1 MRYQLDEDKGDIR
14 YEVENERLILK
25 VKPEVV
31 ESAGKS
37 DIYVIA
43 TNDNATPTDRNVFS
57 ALRSL
62 AEFINKKKND
72 IVQGVITFMNGLR
85 IGKFVSG
92 MIGGTGAAI
101 WIDENGKTIL
111 EADKA
116 HFREELIV
124 PKITF
129 NCIDIISGDKANT
142 FAYGTI
148 KTVDKKKRIAKL
160 DLLDDQ
166 WGTLHINDICRGV
179 FHNLEGGNQTQDL
192 YDDNGFM
199 GYSGFAT
206 SYFTPTRI
214 VESKAGLMSFEYN
227 LQVGTSVHPIPGMNF
242 FAYGNF
248 TDKERQGITYENR
261 YYRRILDK
269 VDTWKIDPD
278 KHIMYQS
285 GLLEGLIIG
294 GMEMH
299 GHGTFQKNSYLTGVQ
314 IQFTPE
320 QIEQFSAYSVN
331 LSSYEGVVTVD
342 EEGNIING
350 AKTLKNV
357 STGDMNV
364 IAGEDNV
371 VTMDFR
377 LSTRIQAFKG
387 EKELIYSE
395 TLEEGAFMVAL
406 EPIGC
411 TAHVENGVVVIDSL
425 VDLHNMSVG
434 ITVNCEGNAS
444 FLKTYCITANQN
456 GWNAMTA
463 DLSNEMCAVH
473 CDTDGNV
480 LNGLPC
486 RTIVSMWYGT
496 QLLPLDKLEIE
507 APEGVSVSHDIAT
520 GTVMVTSIEPS
531 ATAGSRI
538 IAIPIRVYAT
548 FVGVQYS
555 KQVQFS
561 ITKLTD
567 GDPAIIYDL
576 LPSDNSVKKNPDGSY
591 SVSSIS
597 CVLRKTD
604 GKNAPV
610 QVNTL
615 LEGYTMMRKI
625 DSGSEV
631 AYTIGSSLSIT
642 SANTS
647 ITFSLY
653 CNGQLVDRETILV
666 LRNGDKGEPG
676 DDGRPGD
683 KGDPGENAYTYSISP
698 AQFNIGKTSTG
709 SLQPSSFTCT
719 CYKNGN
725 NTQQTETARWYA
737 YRSNDNNSW
746 SQYDSKTSYSATFS
760 VSVSSS
766 YKYYK
771 IVAKPYDGIECV
783 AYAQVVEDGAD
794 GTQGPVGAMPRARGK
809 YSSSTTYVYNSEY
822 RDIVYTDDGR
832 VWMVKS
838 YGQSFS
844 NVAPPNSS
852 YWVEGNKQIFTAI
865 DTALIDGANIAG
877 FQFKNQKMQSSNG
890 NLVLDGVN
898 GKIAAKDAAIEGTL
912 VAKDIKG
919 SNLIALSHVV
929 KVTIKGSTVTTTNIK
944 GGTPVFGVDVPI
956 GGWRLVTLGGE
967 KCVAPPYGLYD
978 FSRLYP
984 IVFGS
989 PNMTDSKHLY
999 VSVLKDYQASFPWAF
1014 SISDDSTWNDGSFY
1028 VLWVALPK

>member
-14 YEVENERLILK
+14 YEVEDERLILK

-92 MIGGTGAAI
+92 MIGGTGAAM
-101 WIDENGKTIL
+101 WLDENRKSIL
-111 EADKA
+111 EIDKIHA
-116 HFREELIV
+116 REELIV

-129 NCIDIISGDKANT
+129 NCIDVISGDKANT

-148 KTVDKKKRIAKL
+148 KTVDKTKRVATL
-160 DLLDDQ
+160 DLLEDQ

-179 FHNLEGGNQTQDL
+179 FHNIEGENEDQDL
-192 YDDNGFM
+192 YDENGFM

-227 LQVGTSVHPIPGMNF
+227 LQVGTSVHPMPGMNF

-269 VDTWKIDPD
+269 VDTWIIDPD

-456 GWNAMTA
+456 GWKRN
-463 DLSNEMCAVH
+463 D
-473 CDTDGNV
+473 
-480 LNGLPC
+480 
-486 RTIVSMWYGT
+486 
-496 QLLPLDKLEIE
+496 
-507 APEGVSVSHDIAT
+507 
-520 GTVMVTSIEPS
+520 
-531 ATAGSRI
+531 SRFI
-538 IAIPIRVYAT
+538 
-548 FVGVQYS
+548 Q
-555 KQVQFS
+555 
-561 ITKLTD
+561 
-567 GDPAIIYDL
+567 
-576 LPSDNSVKKNPDGSY
+576 
-591 SVSSIS
+591 
-597 CVLRKTD
+597 
-604 GKNAPV
+604 
-610 QVNTL
+610 
-615 LEGYTMMRKI
+615 
-625 DSGSEV
+625 
-631 AYTIGSSLSIT
+631 
-642 SANTS
+642 
-647 ITFSLY
+647 
-653 CNGQLVDRETILV
+653 
-666 LRNGDKGEPG
+666 
-676 DDGRPGD
+676 
-683 KGDPGENAYTYSISP
+683 
-698 AQFNIGKTSTG
+698 
-709 SLQPSSFTCT
+709 
-719 CYKNGN
+719 
-725 NTQQTETARWYA
+725 
-737 YRSNDNNSW
+737 
-746 SQYDSKTSYSATFS
+746 
-760 VSVSSS
+760 
-766 YKYYK
+766 
-771 IVAKPYDGIECV
+771 
-783 AYAQVVEDGAD
+783 
-794 GTQGPVGAMPRARGK
+794 
-809 YSSSTTYVYNSEY
+809 
-822 RDIVYTDDGR
+822 
-832 VWMVKS
+832 
-838 YGQSFS
+838 
-844 NVAPPNSS
+844 
-852 YWVEGNKQIFTAI
+852 
-865 DTALIDGANIAG
+865 
-877 FQFKNQKMQSSNG
+877 
-890 NLVLDGVN
+890 
-898 GKIAAKDAAIEGTL
+898 
-912 VAKDIKG
+912 
-919 SNLIALSHVV
+919 
-929 KVTIKGSTVTTTNIK
+929 
-944 GGTPVFGVDVPI
+944 
-956 GGWRLVTLGGE
+956 
-967 KCVAPPYGLYD
+967 
-978 FSRLYP
+978 
-984 IVFGS
+984 
-989 PNMTDSKHLY
+989 
-999 VSVLKDYQASFPWAF
+999 
-1014 SISDDSTWNDGSFY
+1014 
-1028 VLWVALPK
+1028 